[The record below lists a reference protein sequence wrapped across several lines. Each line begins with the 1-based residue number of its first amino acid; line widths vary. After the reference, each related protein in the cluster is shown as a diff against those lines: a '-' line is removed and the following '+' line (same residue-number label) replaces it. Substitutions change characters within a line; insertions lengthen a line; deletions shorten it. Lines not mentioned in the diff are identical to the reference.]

1 LRRGNRLKYG
11 KVDAAIGEEEEEEE
25 VDDSTVIIKEHQ
37 FEVGISL

>member
-11 KVDAAIGEEEEEEE
+11 KVDAAIGEEE